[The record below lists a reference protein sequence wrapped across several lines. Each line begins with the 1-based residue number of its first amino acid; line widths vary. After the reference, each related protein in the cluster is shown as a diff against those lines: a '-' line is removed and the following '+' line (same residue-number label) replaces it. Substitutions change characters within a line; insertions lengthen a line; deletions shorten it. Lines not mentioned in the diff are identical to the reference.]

1 MFYEVFL
8 DTNIYDGANYSFHNA
23 MFQCMRD
30 YARRG
35 ELVLVINSVVEGE
48 VRAHIQERVSE
59 SVSALNKVTA
69 DRAFAGFRR
78 LPPFQALLEKQDPQV
93 WVAACQEEFSR
104 LLADCGART
113 ITVDG
118 IGMEKIVG
126 DYFDQNPPFEAK
138 KPNEFKDAIA
148 VSSLVREINR
158 SVEGQMD
165 GGGSEDIVYCVVSN
179 DGGFRR
185 AVAAGVSDG
194 ARPHVKLFDTLRA
207 FIAYTALIDRQ
218 AEFVRAYLLSDCG
231 QAEMEETVREVVE
244 NAVLDISIENGCFVD
259 DQDLI
264 DVDDIVFHPYVL
276 SLYEENGAAIAAKV
290 ALDVRCLLSVWYQ
303 YTDEDN
309 SCWDKEDGVYLW
321 KEEVEMNGTYE
332 ARFELV
338 VTLDIQECRVPEGWT
353 PEEMYDFCEES
364 VALHSYLETPGRID
378 LDEDNLVEEEVV
390 ERTDPFYEY
399 DEGDAA
405 VIERAF
411 TACPDCGCPIGIHN
425 DGGNGYCIDCARR
438 REED

>member
-1 MFYEVFL
+1 MFYKVFL

-30 YARRG
+30 YARNG

-48 VRAHIQERVSE
+48 VRAHIRERVSE

-69 DRAFAGFRR
+69 DRSFAGFRR
-78 LPPFQALLEKQDPQV
+78 LPHFQELLEKQDAQV
-93 WVAACQEEFSR
+93 WVDACQGEFSG
-104 LLADCGART
+104 LLADCRAQT

-118 IGMEKIVG
+118 IGVEQIVG
-126 DYFDQNPPFEAK
+126 DYFAQNPPFETK
-138 KPNEFKDAIA
+138 KPYEFKDAIA
-148 VSSLVREINR
+148 VSSLVRDIESSIEER
-158 SVEGQMD
+158 ID
-165 GGGSEDIVYCVVSN
+165 GGDTEDIVYCVISN

-185 AVAAGVSDG
+185 AVEAGVSDG
-194 ARPHVKLFDTLRA
+194 ARPRVKLFDTLRA

-218 AEFVRAYLLSDCG
+218 AEFLRAYLLSDCG
-231 QAEMEETVREVVE
+231 QAEMEETVREAVE

-264 DVDDIVFHPYVL
+264 DVDDIVFRPYVL
-276 SLYEENGAAIAAKV
+276 SLYEENGAAVAAKV
-290 ALDVRCLLSVWYQ
+290 ALDVKCLLSVWYQ

-309 SCWDKEDGVYLW
+309 SCWDKEDEVYLW

-332 ARFELV
+332 ARLELV
-338 VTLDIQECRVPEGWT
+338 VALDIQECQVPEGWT

-364 VALHSYLETPGRID
+364 VAIDSYLEMPGRID

-390 ERTDPFYEY
+390 ERTDPFCEYE
-399 DEGDAA
+399 EGEA
-405 VIERAF
+405 VVTERAF
-411 TACPDCGCPIGIHN
+411 TTCPDCGCPIGVHN

-438 REED
+438 REEN